1 MDIEKEPGKEYF
13 VAVDHL
19 IDGLL
24 LGLRN
29 PYKYAAEKTEGISEN
44 KIRTMCKHPALDKI
58 IKNKLTQILEAS
70 DIDKVEVLNELKKIA
85 FSNIKDVLTVSTTTY
100 EQPVDNEEDD
110 EWADENEKKDKSKEK
125 VAGGF
130 TQVIYKDWAE
140 MEDSVTAA
148 VAEVSQSAQGIKI
161 KLHSKM
167 TALESLVKIFEMT
180 KEKLELSGTLDTG
193 QRLFDGYKPGENAGA
208 TAMAEAMKTEEEID
222 EDNPL

>member
-1 MDIEKEPGKEYF
+1 MDVEKEPGKEYF

-58 IKNKLTQILEAS
+58 IKNKLTKILEAS

-100 EQPVDNEEDD
+100 KQPMDNEEEDD
-110 EWADENEKKDKSKEK
+110 EWAEEVDKKKEK
-125 VAGGF
+125 ITTSY
-130 TQVIYKDWAE
+130 TQVIYKDWDE
-140 MEDSVTAA
+140 IEDSVTAA

-167 TALESLVKIFEMT
+167 TALESLVKILEMT
-180 KEKLELSGTLDTG
+180 KEKLELSGTVETG
-193 QRLFDGYKPGENAGA
+193 QRLFDGYIPGKSTGAVAMAGA
-208 TAMAEAMKTEEEID
+208 VKTEEEID

>member
-1 MDIEKEPGKEYF
+1 MDVEKDPGKEYF

-29 PYKYAAEKTEGISEN
+29 PYKYSAEKTPGISEN

-58 IKNKLTQILEAS
+58 IKNKLTKILEAS

-85 FSNIKDVLTVSTTTY
+85 FSNIKDILTVTTQTY
-100 EQPVDNEEDD
+100 AQPVDNSEEDD
-110 EWADENEKKDKSKEK
+110 EWADDEKKEKKTEK
-125 VAGGF
+125 VITGY
-130 TQVIYKDWAE
+130 TRVIYKDWAE
-140 MEDSVTAA
+140 MEDSITAA

-167 TALESLVKIFEMT
+167 TALESLVKILAMT
-180 KEKLELSGTLDTG
+180 TEKLELSGTLDTG
-193 QRLFDGYKPGENAGA
+193 QRLFDGYKPGTISIADLA
-208 TAMAEAMKTEEEID
+208 PSEEEID